1 MKEENHHYRLSEDKR
16 YILRA
21 IDRLAIGSII
31 LAWGSLLLLQQAGIV
46 EKNVRIW
53 PCAFIVVGIL
63 IVVGGIYR
71 LCVREKPA
79 SAEQCVKIW
88 QDRM

>member
-31 LAWGSLLLLQQAGIV
+31 LAWGSLLLLQQAEIV
-46 EKNVRIW
+46 EKNVHIW
-53 PCAFIVVGIL
+53 PFALIVVGIL
-63 IVVGGIYR
+63 IVAGGIYR
-71 LCVREKPA
+71 LYVREKPIH
-79 SAEQCVKIW
+79 AEPRVKI
-88 QDRM
+88 